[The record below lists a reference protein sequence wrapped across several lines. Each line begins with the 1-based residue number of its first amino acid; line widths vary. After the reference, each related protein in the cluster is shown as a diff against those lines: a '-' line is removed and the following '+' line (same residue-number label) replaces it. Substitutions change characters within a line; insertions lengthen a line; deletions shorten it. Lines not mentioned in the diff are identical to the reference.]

1 MFGLTAEK
9 LIVVVLVVAL
19 IIGPHR
25 LPAYAERLASTIRAI
40 RLFVRSAQSAAEREM
55 GATLDVTEW
64 RSLDPRQYDPRRII
78 RDALAEDG
86 HREDGRR
93 EDGGRQDTGRRDEAE
108 RRAEPSGDDPAQPRL
123 TSAIEDPVTPP
134 FTDAPSEPR
143 RQRRVMV
150 GTSAHPRWVLVDIDE
165 EDDAESS
172 GEAPS
177 SEDVR
182 VASPAEVGAA

>member
-9 LIVVVLVVAL
+9 LIVVVLVAAL

-40 RLFVRSAQSAAEREM
+40 RLFVRSAQSAVEREM
-55 GATLDVTEW
+55 DATLDVTEW
-64 RSLDPRQYDPRRII
+64 RSLDPQQYDPRRII

-86 HREDGRR
+86 HRD
-93 EDGGRQDTGRRDEAE
+93 DGGRQDTGRRDDAE
-108 RRAEPSGDDPAQPRL
+108 RREKPSGDDPAQPRL

-134 FTDAPSEPR
+134 STDAPSEPR
-143 RQRRVMV
+143 RPRRVMV

-177 SEDVR
+177 TEEVR
-182 VASPAEVGAA
+182 VASPAEVGAT